1 MLSNSDFAN
10 LIKSG
15 AEFTRDDN
23 NNNNKQRFDIKQ
35 VRQWD
40 KQNKQLEKR
49 RSHQKINVLGGEE
62 EEEEEDSGGGGA
74 RGQGSSHGKSSK
86 KLFLPPGY
94 RDRAEERRKG
104 VSADNS
110 SQLDELAT
118 TMDAE
123 QTKFLGGDVE
133 HTHLVKGLDYAL
145 LHKMR
150 EQLKKQKREEEEEEE
165 GSDNDSYDDSND
177 DHDESDSDDDYG
189 NVERGRDK
197 KKAGISLTNAEEEEN
212 DKQIDET
219 IEILTP
225 LGRRLHHLL
234 IANKVH
240 KPSSDAIPTAIVG
253 ISSLLSSSVVDDKT
267 TAKEG
272 FVVLQSGQQPMGKLK
287 QSNKLSKDSLTQMYH
302 KIGRAGQVLARIQY
316 EFYLSVD
323 GPDVPVTLSRA
334 AKEVESNQDY
344 VSYAMP
350 KSLMTQL
357 SACYEGGKL
366 RRRSR
371 KPQQQLQPQTGV
383 GGSSAIASTSTVVAG
398 QSGSNSLETTKVI
411 KPSDSLYD
419 GILEDAAFDGKY
431 DPSAS
436 SSYAVGSAP
445 SGLTGSVKGIFSNAS
460 FRPHTLSAQ
469 SDNSCKISHAEPTG
483 RSSLLSLTKEEAVK
497 GDASI
502 LQPIKNLLA
511 AQARNKREQAHPA
524 TASSKGQGN
533 VVYRDVFASSKEKV
547 VEVKAEEVLF
557 GGKQHGDAFGLS
569 GTYDIFPENAGYDD
583 FMDDSDGE
591 GGKAGGARKRP
602 KLSSGGKNKAK

>member
-145 LHKMR
+145 LHKM
-150 EQLKKQKREEEEEEE
+150 Q
-165 GSDNDSYDDSND
+165 
-177 DHDESDSDDDYG
+177 
-189 NVERGRDK
+189 
-197 KKAGISLTNAEEEEN
+197 EEEN